1 MKLSSLKN
9 DVDLNINQLDE
20 ESKGTTMNEE
30 IDVYVLT
37 PDEHDRED
45 DQLVSTDDLLLA
57 LEVENG

>member
-1 MKLSSLKN
+1 
-9 DVDLNINQLDE
+9 
-20 ESKGTTMNEE
+20 MNEE
-30 IDVYVLT
+30 VDVYVLT

>member
-1 MKLSSLKN
+1 MSSLKK
-9 DVDLNINQLDE
+9 DVDLYLNQLDE